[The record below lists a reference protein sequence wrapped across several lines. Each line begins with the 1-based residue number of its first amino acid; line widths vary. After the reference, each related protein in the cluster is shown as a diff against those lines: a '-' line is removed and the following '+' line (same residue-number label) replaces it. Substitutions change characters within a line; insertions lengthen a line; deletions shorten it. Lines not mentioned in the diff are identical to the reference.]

1 MQDGIEADLG
11 ELSDLGSRWTQ
22 TQNRQMPVCRRAAQ
36 KLQEGAC
43 VGIQADDAAGKTSRL
58 KRLSHIAIQA
68 LRFDRKKFK
77 GGAQCRLAGCG
88 HADKRYGDGRLRM
101 R

>member
-1 MQDGIEADLG
+1 M
-11 ELSDLGSRWTQ
+11 
-22 TQNRQMPVCRRAAQ
+22 
-36 KLQEGAC
+36 
-43 VGIQADDAAGKTSRL
+43 
-58 KRLSHIAIQA
+58 SHIAIQA

-88 HADKRYGDGRLRM
+88 HADKRYRDGRLRM